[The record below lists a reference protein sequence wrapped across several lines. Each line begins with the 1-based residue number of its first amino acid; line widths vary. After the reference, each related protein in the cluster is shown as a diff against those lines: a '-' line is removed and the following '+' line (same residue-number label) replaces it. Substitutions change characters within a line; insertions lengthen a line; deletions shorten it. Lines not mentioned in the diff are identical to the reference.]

1 MEGLARRGLAD
12 SVNVVITSAHGMA
25 DVTREVYFE
34 QFVDVRRRGVRLVEH
49 GALLS
54 FFVDKVRVNNYDF
67 SLLRSYT
74 SINLAYIIL
83 CTSPCEYRVHKGSD
97 IQYLNFQTRHRQ

>member
-12 SVNVVITSAHGMA
+12 SVNVVLTSAHGMA

-54 FFVDKVRVNNYDF
+54 FFVGKVRVNDYDF
-67 SLLRSYT
+67 LLLRSYT
-74 SINLAYIIL
+74 SIHYTFLYVRTD
-83 CTSPCEYRVHKGSD
+83 CTKDLKYS
-97 IQYLNFQTRHRQ
+97 T